1 MFKYLI
7 ILLSCSTFAFTFN
20 EAVEELKNHNSL
32 QAMKGSAKS
41 LLEKSQK
48 QASWGDPMFKIA
60 AKNLPVDSLKFDQTP
75 MSGLE
80 FGIGQKIALSNKYGK
95 AGESQSAQAKSINY
109 SAMDLEQ
116 ALTKSLWANLIEY
129 KRINNELDILKENLS
144 WISKMLKVSKKLYSN
159 GRITQQ
165 ALLDIQIRKSEVES
179 EISNKNFEIK
189 QNKSQLKYL
198 VGNKALSFNYKSV
211 PWKLL
216 DNNKNES
223 KDYRLSSLKENLK
236 AKEYSLEQSKLAY
249 IPDITVSV
257 GYTIRS
263 DEVDNNGDFIGAQ
276 ITFPI
281 PVSDDKSGAKGE
293 AVANRYVAFK
303 QLDDYKLKK
312 SRDIEVIKDDIAKLN
327 AELSIISKKSVNFA
341 QNSRSITS
349 KSYGL
354 GNSTY
359 VELLQSEI
367 RLQKILLKKVAL
379 ESKLSMRKVDL
390 KYTLGE
396 SLYE

>member
-116 ALTKSLWANLIEY
+116 ALTKNLWANLIEY

-198 VGNKALSFNYKSV
+198 VGNKALNFNYKSV

-216 DNNKNES
+216 DTS
-223 KDYRLSSLKENLK
+223 KTEGQDFRLSSLKENLK

-263 DEVDNNGDFIGAQ
+263 DIDNNGDFIGAQ

-327 AELSIISKKSVNFA
+327 AELRIISRKSVNFA

-367 RLQKILLKKVAL
+367 RLQTILLKKVAL

>member
-116 ALTKSLWANLIEY
+116 ALTKNLWANLIEY

-198 VGNKALSFNYKSV
+198 VGNKALNFNYKSV

-327 AELSIISKKSVNFA
+327 AELRIISRKSVNFA

>member
-116 ALTKSLWANLIEY
+116 ALTKNLWANLIEY

-198 VGNKALSFNYKSV
+198 VGNKALSFNYKSI

-312 SRDIEVIKDDIAKLN
+312 SRDIEVIKDDISKLN

>member
-95 AGESQSAQAKSINY
+95 AGESQSAQARSINY

-198 VGNKALSFNYKSV
+198 VGNKALNFNYKSV

-216 DNNKNES
+216 DTS
-223 KDYRLSSLKENLK
+223 KTEGQDFRLSSLKENLK

-263 DEVDNNGDFIGAQ
+263 DIDNNGDFIGAQ

-327 AELSIISKKSVNFA
+327 AELRIISRKSVNFA

-367 RLQKILLKKVAL
+367 RLQTILLKKVAL

>member
-1 MFKYLI
+1 
-7 ILLSCSTFAFTFN
+7 
-20 EAVEELKNHNSL
+20 
-32 QAMKGSAKS
+32 MKGSAKS

-116 ALTKSLWANLIEY
+116 ALTKNLWANLIEY

-198 VGNKALSFNYKSV
+198 VGNKALSFNYKSI